1 MESKFKV
8 PESVLLSIYRKQ
20 EYEKKLLINVLT
32 FVEMVPSPFL
42 SNISKAPLKAWSSS
56 GLSLSAILNK
66 SKKRL
71 VLPSVQDIN
80 SVYLLLLKWY
90 HLGFCQTCQ
99 KRLWRPAG
107 LLVSACLPFWAS
119 NKRLV
124 HTRISAHNFFHSTI
138 VSPLR
143 LCWVS
148 RDLKKFKVLEFV
160 ELVHCFSA
168 KM

>member
-8 PESVLLSIYRKQ
+8 PESVLLSIYSKQ
-20 EYEKKLLINVLT
+20 EYEINPLIYVLT

-42 SNISKAPLKAWSSS
+42 SNISKAPLKACSSS

-90 HLGFCQTCQ
+90 HLGFCQTYQ
-99 KRLWRPAG
+99 RL
-107 LLVSACLPFWAS
+107 L
-119 NKRLV
+119 
-124 HTRISAHNFFHSTI
+124 
-138 VSPLR
+138 
-143 LCWVS
+143 
-148 RDLKKFKVLEFV
+148 
-160 ELVHCFSA
+160 
-168 KM
+168 